1 MTSRTFSTA
10 RRNLPSEEWYVVG
23 AIRSSASRCIVNG
36 GLRRKVTVS
45 SNGTYLQKLK
55 TYCFIPSN
63 SLPSFSTSIFPSSSS
78 IHPGNRFPPMMISS
92 SHSSSNTISPRE
104 TTTGMFCPGPIPFG
118 LVGISLGPG
127 VELLPLRRRDVSS
140 GGKGGMMR
148 PPDVDGCES
157 GESRRLAI
165 RD

>member
-1 MTSRTFSTA
+1 
-10 RRNLPSEEWYVVG
+10 
-23 AIRSSASRCIVNG
+23 
-36 GLRRKVTVS
+36 
-45 SNGTYLQKLK
+45 
-55 TYCFIPSN
+55 
-63 SLPSFSTSIFPSSSS
+63 
-78 IHPGNRFPPMMISS
+78 
-92 SHSSSNTISPRE
+92 
-104 TTTGMFCPGPIPFG
+104 MFCPGPIPFG

-127 VELLPLRRRDVSS
+127 VELLHLRRRDVSS